1 MDQISKTLIKFGLTD
16 NETKIYLE
24 TLKEDDLSPFK
35 LAHLTGIPRTTIY
48 EILMNLSLKGLV
60 RLESSDGFTKQQ
72 TRVKAKNPSIL
83 RDLLWQK
90 RQDISNLELEIVDI
104 LPSLKGDY
112 HQSESNADFQFF
124 PGIQG
129 VKKVYFTEYIANPH
143 LPIHAIDNMMP
154 MDVFGRQ
161 AVNQDIDKWLS
172 SKPQQNTEIKEV
184 IGLTPWTK
192 HVLGY
197 QLARDPEYF
206 KYRNIRYIDDPH
218 FIINQ
223 RIVIQGTT
231 LRIATSHQEEVW
243 GLVINSPSLSQ
254 SWQSIFQFLWH
265 QSTPITIDLIKSWGK
280 NEFYQAENKSQK

>member
-1 MDQISKTLIKFGLTD
+1 MDQINKTLIKFGLTD

-35 LAHLTGIPRTTIY
+35 LARLTGIPRTTVY
-48 EILMNLSLKGLV
+48 EILMSLSLKGLV

-90 RQDISNLELEIVDI
+90 RQNISNLELEIVDI

-129 VKKVYFTEYIANPH
+129 AKRVYFTEYIANPH

-172 SKPQQNTEIKEV
+172 SKPQQNT
-184 IGLTPWTK
+184 
-192 HVLGY
+192 
-197 QLARDPEYF
+197 
-206 KYRNIRYIDDPH
+206 
-218 FIINQ
+218 
-223 RIVIQGTT
+223 
-231 LRIATSHQEEVW
+231 
-243 GLVINSPSLSQ
+243 
-254 SWQSIFQFLWH
+254 
-265 QSTPITIDLIKSWGK
+265 
-280 NEFYQAENKSQK
+280 